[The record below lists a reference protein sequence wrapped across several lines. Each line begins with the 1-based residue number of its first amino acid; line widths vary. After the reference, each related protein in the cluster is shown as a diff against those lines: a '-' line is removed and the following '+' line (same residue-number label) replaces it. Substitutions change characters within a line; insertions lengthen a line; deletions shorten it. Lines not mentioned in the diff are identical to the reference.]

1 MRQFI
6 ANLMTGF
13 GISDVID
20 ILIVAFIAY
29 EVLTFIA
36 KNRAQQLVR
45 GILLLF
51 GVYLLSNLLNLY
63 TLNWILRNTLTSGL
77 VALIL
82 LCQPE
87 LRRGLEYR
95 GRGAIR
101 WNGRIDKTS
110 AKYVVDE
117 IVKAVDAFSESRTGA
132 LMVVEQ
138 LDSLGDVIESATVID
153 ADISSEMLGNI
164 FYKGAPLHDG
174 AAILRDN
181 KVYAAGCV
189 LPLTSDLSLSK
200 ELGTRHRAGI
210 GITEHTDA
218 VSIIV
223 SEESGVISVARE
235 GRLTRFLDSKG
246 IEKYLLNIYLK
257 PEEEEKNPIIRFLKK
272 KRGGGKSA

>member
-1 MRQFI
+1 M
-6 ANLMTGF
+6 
-13 GISDVID
+13 ID

-29 EVLTFIA
+29 EVITFIA

-63 TLNWILRNTLTSGL
+63 TLNWILRNTLTIGL
-77 VALIL
+77 VALIIL
-82 LCQPE
+82 FQPE
-87 LRRGLEYR
+87 LRRGLEYM

-101 WNGRIDKTS
+101 RNGRIDKTS

-138 LDSLGDVIESATVID
+138 LDSLGDVIESGTVID

>member
-29 EVLTFIA
+29 EVITFIA

-63 TLNWILRNTLTSGL
+63 TLNWILRNTLTIGL
-77 VALIL
+77 VALIIL
-82 LCQPE
+82 FQPE
-87 LRRGLEYR
+87 LRRGLEYM

-101 WNGRIDKTS
+101 RNGRIDKTS
-110 AKYVVDE
+110 AKYVIDE

-138 LDSLGDVIESATVID
+138 LDSLGDVIESGTVID

>member
-29 EVLTFIA
+29 EVITFIA

-63 TLNWILRNTLTSGL
+63 TLNWILRNTLTIGL
-77 VALIL
+77 VALIIL
-82 LCQPE
+82 FQPE
-87 LRRGLEYR
+87 LRRGLEYM

-101 WNGRIDKTS
+101 RNGRIDKTS

-138 LDSLGDVIESATVID
+138 LDSLGDVIESGTVID

>member
-1 MRQFI
+1 
-6 ANLMTGF
+6 MTGF
-13 GISDVID
+13 GIADVID

-29 EVLTFIA
+29 EVITFIA

-51 GVYLLSNLLNLY
+51 GVYLLSNLLKLY
-63 TLNWILRNTLTSGL
+63 TLNWILKNTLTIGL
-77 VALIL
+77 VALIIL
-82 LCQPE
+82 FQPE
-87 LRRGLEYR
+87 LRRGLEYM

-101 WNGRIDKTS
+101 KNGRIDKTS

-117 IVKAVDAFSESRTGA
+117 IVKAVDSFSESRTGA

-138 LDSLGDVIESATVID
+138 LDSLGDIIETGTVID

-223 SEESGVISVARE
+223 SEENGVISVARD

-272 KRGGGKSA
+272 RKNKNGGEKDAK

>member
-29 EVLTFIA
+29 EVITFIA

-63 TLNWILRNTLTSGL
+63 TLNWILRNTLTIGL
-77 VALIL
+77 VALIIL
-82 LCQPE
+82 FQPE
-87 LRRGLEYR
+87 LRRGLEYM

-101 WNGRIDKTS
+101 RNGRIDKTS

-138 LDSLGDVIESATVID
+138 LDSLGDVIESGTMID